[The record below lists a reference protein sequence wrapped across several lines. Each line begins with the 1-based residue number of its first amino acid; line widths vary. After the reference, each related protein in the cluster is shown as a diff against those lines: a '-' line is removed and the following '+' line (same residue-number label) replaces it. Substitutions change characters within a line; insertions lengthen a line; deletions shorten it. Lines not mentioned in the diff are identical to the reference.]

1 MNNIHV
7 DTSRNGVKKS
17 FPRCRQ
23 KAFDFV
29 DKTRV
34 KVSNEKFTAN
44 ANYDMEIK
52 IQGRIHLGKL
62 RITVERQVNLK

>member
-7 DTSRNGVKKS
+7 DTSRNGVKK
-17 FPRCRQ
+17 RR
-23 KAFDFV
+23 FDFT

-34 KVSNEKFTAN
+34 KVSYEKFTAN

-52 IQGRIHLGKL
+52 TQGRIHLGRL